1 MSAKPGS
8 PTSVLVNDVER
19 YTLSMKSR
27 GDILYKQLFGHPEM
41 VRDLLAGFVSAEW
54 ARALDVGAF
63 ERVNASY
70 ASERGRERHEDI
82 VWRARI
88 GGDWVYVYLLL
99 EFQSRPDPWMALRM
113 QVYVGLLCQDLVV
126 QHRLTRFGKLPP
138 VLPIVLYHGR
148 KPWRASTD
156 LAELMLPPPEG
167 LERFQ
172 PSQRYL
178 LIDHRRN
185 LGADGRSNVLAML
198 FRLMRSHTDAQM
210 REALDAIVERMK
222 MPDMLQARE
231 SLSRWIQSVLQNEFC
246 NTNISLEEGPA
257 MLFDQRFKRYE
268 DLLEYEA
275 IERGR
280 VKGREEGREE
290 GRQEGRQEGVR
301 LALQD
306 VLQTLLSD
314 RQADLPPDTDGKIQ
328 AAGEEE
334 LRGWIRSLV
343 KGAKPQQLFA
353 GH

>member
-1 MSAKPGS
+1 
-8 PTSVLVNDVER
+8 
-19 YTLSMKSR
+19 MKSR
-27 GDILYKQLFGHPEM
+27 GDMLYKQLFGHPEM
-41 VRDLLAGFVSAEW
+41 VRDLLAGFVSTEW

-167 LERFQ
+167 LEPFQ

-185 LGADGRSNVLAML
+185 IGADGRSNVLAML
-198 FRLMRSHTDAQM
+198 FRLMRSHTDAEM
-210 REALDAIVERMK
+210 REVLDAIVERMK
-222 MPDMLQARE
+222 MPDMLRARE
-231 SLSRWIQSVLQNEFC
+231 SLSHWIQSVLQNEFC
-246 NTNISLEEGPA
+246 DTNISLEEGPA
-257 MLFDQRFKRYE
+257 MLFDQRFKKYE

-290 GRQEGRQEGVR
+290 GRKAGRKASRKVGRKVCAWRCKTSCIACLVTARRIFRRRWARRSRRPVR
-301 LALQD
+301 RNSEAGSDHWPRAPSRSSYSPGIDAASALN
-306 VLQTLLSD
+306 SAP
-314 RQADLPPDTDGKIQ
+314 RP
-328 AAGEEE
+328 AA
-334 LRGWIRSLV
+334 
-343 KGAKPQQLFA
+343 
-353 GH
+353 